1 MTLVQSLSYDA
12 ATIEVREI
20 MKKGYQVALLLA
32 FGALFAA
39 FAFNPPKSSGDWAS
53 WVQAWGS
60 IAAIC
65 AAIWVAFDQ
74 HQKSE
79 RRAIAAADEEVNN
92 FLSGVR
98 EELRISWMVYMSQ
111 VGEELAKTKA
121 GEPVTFWWP
130 PPVDAFKVYGATVG
144 VIGRVRD
151 DEIRQQ
157 IISTYVVVG
166 GLLVTWET
174 HNRLLTELNEAEEAL
189 RSPSGDATY
198 DQRKSA
204 RVMKMLETLLGYSDQ
219 LRTHQLQA
227 VSLIES
233 TISAIDR
240 HFARDA

>member
-1 MTLVQSLSYDA
+1 
-12 ATIEVREI
+12 

-39 FAFNPPKSSGDWAS
+39 FAFNPPKHSGDWAS

-65 AAIWVAFDQ
+65 AAVWVAFDQ

-79 RRAIAAADEEVNN
+79 MRTIAAADQEVNN

-98 EELRISWMVYMSQ
+98 EELNISWMVYMSQ
-111 VGEELAKTKA
+111 AGQELAKTKD
-121 GEPVTFWWP
+121 GQLVNFWWP
-130 PPVDAFKVYGATVG
+130 PPPDPFKVYGATVG

-166 GLLVTWET
+166 GLMVTWAT
-174 HNRLLTELNEAEEAL
+174 HNRLLSELNEADEEL
-189 RSPSGDATY
+189 RSSSGDAAY
-198 DQRKSA
+198 DLLRRE
-204 RVMKMLETLLGYSDQ
+204 RVLKKLSTTLSYSNQ

-227 VSLIES
+227 VSLIEG
-233 TISAIDR
+233 TIGAIDR
-240 HFARDA
+240 HFARRA

>member
-1 MTLVQSLSYDA
+1 
-12 ATIEVREI
+12 

-39 FAFNPPKSSGDWAS
+39 FAFNRPKDSGDWAS

-65 AAIWVAFDQ
+65 AAVWVAFDQ

-79 RRAIAAADEEVNN
+79 RRAAAAAEDEVNN

-98 EELRISWMVYMSQ
+98 EELNVSWMVYMSQ
-111 VGEELAKTKA
+111 AGGALAKTKA
-121 GEPVTFWWP
+121 GELVDFWWP
-130 PPVDAFKVYGATVG
+130 APAEPFKVYSATVG
-144 VIGRVRD
+144 VIGRVRN

-166 GLLVTWET
+166 GLLLTWAT
-174 HNRLLTELNEAEEAL
+174 HNRLLSEFNDADEAL
-189 RSPSGDATY
+189 RHPSGDAALEKL
-198 DQRKSA
+198 RA
-204 RVMKMLETLLGYSDQ
+204 ERVLKMLSILLGYSDQ
-219 LRTHQLQA
+219 LRTHHSEA

-233 TISAIDR
+233 TVGAIDR
-240 HFARDA
+240 HFGRDS